1 MHTLLN
7 LRVVALATLVLSSLG
22 SAQTA
27 IANSVFSNREVNQSQ
42 FAIVASPYGGTLH
55 QLLILKQIS
64 NVRPCW
70 SESGSSPTVIDP
82 LLVQFDFTDI
92 CSRSTDSNG
101 YSMRVGGEEQNWRYN
116 FRIVRQG
123 DDLKLMAFSNVDR
136 SAPDLV
142 VARARGYTSGFAKL
156 HLEPG
161 WRLTER
167 TYQGNP
173 LGHLYLTNDQ
183 SLASLN
189 AAAIAARPTVSR
201 PVASVPTPVIPAPII
216 PNPATVIVVPPSNPV
231 FTGTPAPVVTSPTP
245 VTRPPQ
251 ARPSQGRTWWQ
262 RIFGGR

>member
-1 MHTLLN
+1 MNTLLN
-7 LRVVALATLVLSSLG
+7 LRVAALATLVLSSLG
-22 SAQTA
+22 APQTA
-27 IANSVFSNREVNQSQ
+27 IANSLFSNREVNQSQ

-70 SESGSSPTVIDP
+70 SESGSSPTLIDP

-101 YSMRVGGEEQNWRYN
+101 YSMRVGGEDQNWRYN

-123 DDLKLMAFSNVDR
+123 GDLRLIASSNVDR
-136 SAPDLV
+136 SAPELV

-167 TYQGNP
+167 TYQGSP

-189 AAAIAARPTVSR
+189 AATIASR
-201 PVASVPTPVIPAPII
+201 PVIPTPITAT
-216 PNPATVIVVPPSNPV
+216 PNPSLPTPSTVVAAPPSSSVSNPV
-231 FTGTPAPVVTSPTP
+231 VIGQPAPVVSTPKPTVQTP
-245 VTRPPQ
+245 QPRPN
-251 ARPSQGRTWWQ
+251 QGRTWWQ

>member
-7 LRVVALATLVLSSLG
+7 LRIAALATLVLSSFG
-22 SAQTA
+22 SSQTA
-27 IANSVFSNREVNQSQ
+27 IANSLFSQREVNPSQ

-70 SESGSSPTVIDP
+70 SESGASPTVIDP

-101 YSMRVGGEEQNWRYN
+101 YSLRVGGEDQNWRYS
-116 FRIVRQG
+116 FRIMREG
-123 DDLKLMAFSNVDR
+123 NDLKLITYSNMDR
-136 SAPDLV
+136 SAPNLV

-167 TYQGNP
+167 TYEGNP

-189 AAAIAARPTVSR
+189 AAAIAASR
-201 PVASVPTPVIPAPII
+201 P
-216 PNPATVIVVPPSNPV
+216 
-231 FTGTPAPVVTSPTP
+231 TSPTP
-245 VTRPPQ
+245 VSSKPSPSTVVVAPPTTPAIIVDPAPVVSTPKPVVRPPKVNQ
-251 ARPSQGRTWWQ
+251 RSSWWQ
-262 RIFGGR
+262 RIFRGR